1 MTDLVVGRKKDGSVT
16 PTKLRGQRAINCS
29 STSYPLQFTAKVV
42 DIALKNRIS
51 VHTKDEFDQL
61 IYHIKSERL
70 RRNDHRN
77 KILIMQARKLTN
89 VRVLTAP
96 LIKVEDLSRKFR
108 PIFKEFVKWPVLHS
122 EEDLGHAPEQV
133 VVEKVEKKTYC
144 ERCEEHVFKSELEI
158 HCNGKRHKS
167 ITREERYWHQVNAS
181 ISKLPSL
188 LEFEDNCRNT
198 KLLSLESQEDS
209 AHDQ

>member
-16 PTKLRGQRAINCS
+16 PTKLRSQRAINCS
-29 STSYPLQFTAKVV
+29 LTSYPLRFTAKVI
-42 DIALKNRIS
+42 DTALKNRIS

-61 IYHIKSERL
+61 IYHVKSERL
-70 RRNDHRN
+70 HRNDHRN
-77 KILIMQARKLTN
+77 KILIMQDQILAN

-96 LIKVEDLSRKFR
+96 LIKVEDRSRKFR

-144 ERCEEHVFKSELEI
+144 ERCEEYMFK
-158 HCNGKRHKS
+158 
-167 ITREERYWHQVNAS
+167 TRY
-181 ISKLPSL
+181 SL
-188 LEFEDNCRNT
+188 QWE
-198 KLLSLESQEDS
+198 
-209 AHDQ
+209 AP